1 MAVLYEMSDLLTGGT
16 RYGATVSGV
25 SFYIS
30 GGKGTCAAL
39 AAADVESVG
48 GRSRKPRQ
56 GHLA

>member
-1 MAVLYEMSDLLTGGT
+1 MKCSTYWRREARVAVWLSL
-16 RYGATVSGV
+16 TVSGV

-30 GGKGTCAAL
+30 GGKGTCVAL

>member
-1 MAVLYEMSDLLTGGT
+1 MDVRLTGGT
-16 RYGATVSGV
+16 RYGAAVSGV